1 MSGWFGVSNPEL
13 NDPFYGINA
22 GYARR
27 KSHQK
32 QRYYSM
38 GRMSIDEIARRNRAA
53 SAQANAAV
61 STRANGTTTQKY
73 NGYDLETTYV
83 DPLRT
88 YSTKVKQGGITRK
101 TTQGSSK
108 GQSVN
113 AAKNWVDAQVAS
125 KVDPSIRRAM
135 QKAQAKAQRQ
145 SSNPIAIQ
153 TMTQNILNQE
163 LANKSTFNTEV
174 STDPGMVA
182 IDNRNQA
189 LIDAG
194 NQFRP
199 EATPN
204 DFVAGK
210 YTVSVNYNPTMK
222 VYMVTVRSGNV
233 GIHDKKFSQNDGNAA
248 ISYFNQMSSLAEK
261 KAVYDTY
268 VSIEQTQGK
277 YTARLEIMPLETLI
291 SQTLNGILGLI
302 GLGSAPSWAE
312 MPPLGMRI
320 VLIDNE
326 KGVTVYSEAADWS
339 SQGSNAQEIYNK
351 AADDISQN
359 LSSLIDYYESTIVSD
374 EPLTEVPAADGSG
387 GDITDTVADDSLPAE
402 TVIPEETVIVDET
415 PVSTVSEPAENY
427 NDIVEATPSSTT
439 QATSTSINTEMSDGD
454 FYRTYDRSQE
464 YQPAP
469 TYQAQSTQIVPTA
482 AAPSNNTALMVGG
495 ALALAGAVYLSQNRK

>member
-61 STRANGTTTQKY
+61 STRANGMTTQKY

-125 KVDPSIRRAM
+125 RVDPSIKRAM
-135 QKAQAKAQRQ
+135 QKAQSKAQSQ

-163 LANKSTFNTEV
+163 LANRSTFNTEV

-189 LIDAG
+189 LIDAS

-248 ISYFNQMSSLAEK
+248 ISYFNQMTSLAEK
-261 KAVYDTY
+261 KAMYDSFVE
-268 VSIEQTQGK
+268 VSQSQGK
-277 YTARLEIMPLETLI
+277 YTVKLEVSTGT
-291 SQTLNGILGLI
+291 TLNGILGLF
-302 GLGSAPSWAE
+302 GLGSWAD
-312 MPPLGMRI
+312 MPEKTLQI

-326 KGVTVYSEAADWS
+326 TQTILIRGPPVRADEQS
-339 SQGSNAQEIYNK
+339 YANAKK
-351 AADDISQN
+351 AVLEDTQSI
-359 LSSLIDYYESTIVSD
+359 IDEYETHYDQPD

-387 GDITDTVADDSLPAE
+387 GDITDTVVDDSLPAE

-415 PVSTVSEPAENY
+415 PVSTMSEPAENY
-427 NDIVEATPSSTT
+427 NDIVEATPASTT
-439 QATSTSINTEMSDGD
+439 QASATSINTEMSDGD
-454 FYRTYDRSQE
+454 FYRTYNRSQE
-464 YQPAP
+464 YQPTS

>member
-27 KSHQK
+27 KSHQN

-125 KVDPSIRRAM
+125 RVDPSIKRAM
-135 QKAQAKAQRQ
+135 QKAQAKAQKQ

-163 LANKSTFNTEV
+163 LANKSTFNTKV

-182 IDNRNQA
+182 MDNRNRA

-233 GIHDKKFSQNDGNAA
+233 GIHDKKFSQNNGNAA
-248 ISYFNQMSSLAEK
+248 ISYFKQMTSLAEK
-261 KAVYDTY
+261 KAMYDSFVE
-268 VSIEQTQGK
+268 VSQSQGK
-277 YTARLEIMPLETLI
+277 YTVKLEVSTAT
-291 SQTLNGILGLI
+291 TLNGILGLF
-302 GLGSAPSWAE
+302 GLGSWAD
-312 MPPLGMRI
+312 MPEKALQI

-326 KGVTVYSEAADWS
+326 TQTILLRGPTVRADEES
-339 SQGSNAQEIYNK
+339 YAIAKRAVLEDTQ
-351 AADDISQN
+351 
-359 LSSLIDYYESTIVSD
+359 SLIDEYESTIVSD

-387 GDITDTVADDSLPAE
+387 GDITDTVAEDPLPAE

-415 PVSTVSEPAENY
+415 PVSTMSEPAENY
-427 NDIVEATPSSTT
+427 NDIVEATPASTT
-439 QATSTSINTEMSDGD
+439 QASATSINTEMSDGD